1 MVVFWF
7 AVLFGFHLLLENYI
21 GLPDVPP
28 GRTGIS
34 GTCCLVPVPMPIGE
48 IEHLLGW
55 VLVVGFF
62 LSVSP
67 PPLPPPLPTA
77 CVWEGDGSFRSDWL
91 PDSPLV
97 GGAEF
102 TWSGEDD
109 NLIQEK
115 NGPTWVVFCF

>member
-1 MVVFWF
+1 MLPDSGSFLNIFYFCSQSPCLGLGCKFWVLRAFVVVFWF

-62 LSVSP
+62 LS
-67 PPLPPPLPTA
+67 
-77 CVWEGDGSFRSDWL
+77 
-91 PDSPLV
+91 
-97 GGAEF
+97 
-102 TWSGEDD
+102 
-109 NLIQEK
+109 LIHI
-115 NGPTWVVFCF
+115 